1 MRRRLTFAI
10 VGVVAGALVVAGL
23 GSLLL
28 VRRADAGQTRTQ
40 LVAQAQAIAAQADEA
55 VRPATLSLL
64 KTTARLYSAGL
75 VGIRPDGALL
85 NPAALPAGVT
95 AADLVPRELLQQ
107 QTVSAVRGSLAY
119 AAAPIQLSAADLAR
133 AQASTQRAAKSLARE
148 AALGVVFVVV
158 VTRQVPGP
166 AGGGAYFAVAAAV
179 ALLVAALVADRLGR
193 RITRPLAGMEEA
205 ARRIADG
212 DLDSRID
219 VGDDDYPE
227 LASLGHSF
235 NTMTEGLAR
244 AQGLE
249 RQFLMSVSHDL
260 RTPLTSIRGWAEAIA
275 DGAAEDTRAAAII
288 GAEAARLQ
296 RLVQDLLDL
305 AKLDARSFSLH
316 PVTVDLVPL
325 VAAMA
330 ESFRPSTDDAGLHLT
345 LDLPEGPVP
354 ALADPDRLSQV
365 VANLIENA
373 YKYARRDL
381 RVWVASAPGSA
392 VVAVEDDGP
401 GIPAADLDH
410 VFERLYQVE
419 HSPARPAGSGLG
431 LTIVKELTT
440 AMNGQV
446 RVESP
451 TGRDGG
457 TRVVVTLPAGAPEPG
472 WP

>member
-28 VRRADAGQTRTQ
+28 VGRADANQTRTQ
-40 LVAQAQAIAAQADEA
+40 LVTQAEAIAAQADEA

-64 KTTARLYSAGL
+64 KTAARLYSAGL
-75 VGIRPDGALL
+75 VGIRPDGAVL
-85 NPAALPAGVT
+85 NAAALPAGVT
-95 AADLVPRELLQQ
+95 AGELDAPALLDQ
-107 QTVSAVRGSLAY
+107 QTVSAVHGSIAY
-119 AAAPIQLSAADLAR
+119 AAAPIQLSPTDLAR
-133 AQASTQRAAKSLARE
+133 AQASTQRGIKNLARE
-148 AALGVVFVVV
+148 SALGVVFVVV

-179 ALLVAALVADRLGR
+179 ALMVAALVADRLGR
-193 RITRPLAGMEEA
+193 RITRPLAGMEAA
-205 ARRIADG
+205 ARRIAEG

-219 VGDDDYPE
+219 VGEDDYPE
-227 LASLGHSF
+227 LASLGHSI

-244 AQGLE
+244 AKGLE

-288 GAEAARLQ
+288 GSEAARLQ

-325 VAAMA
+325 VAAAA
-330 ESFRPSTDDAGLHLT
+330 ESFRPSTDEAGLHLT

-354 ALADPDRLSQV
+354 VLADPDRLSQV

-381 RVWVASAPGSA
+381 RVRVASSPGAA

-419 HSPARPAGSGLG
+419 HSPARQAGSGLG

-451 TGRDGG
+451 TGRGGG
-457 TRVVVTLPAGAPEPG
+457 TRVVVNLPV
-472 WP
+472 

>member
-1 MRRRLTFAI
+1 MRRRLTFTI
-10 VGVVAGALVVAGL
+10 VGVVAGALIFAGL

-28 VRRADAGQTRTQ
+28 VRRASAGQTRTQ
-40 LVAQAQAIAAQADEA
+40 LVTQAEAIAAQADEA

-64 KTTARLYSAGL
+64 KTAARLYSAGL
-75 VGIRPDGALL
+75 VGIRPDGVVLDS
-85 NPAALPAGVT
+85 AALPAGVT
-95 AADLVPRELLQQ
+95 AADLEAPALLQQ

-119 AAAPIQLSAADLAR
+119 AAAPIQLSPADLAR
-133 AQASTQRAAKSLARE
+133 AQSSTQRGAKSLARE
-148 AALGVVFVVV
+148 SALGVVFVVV

-179 ALLVAALVADRLGR
+179 ALIVAALVADRLGR

-219 VGDDDYPE
+219 IGHDDYPE
-227 LASLGHSF
+227 LASLGHSI

-244 AQGLE
+244 AKGLE

-288 GAEAARLQ
+288 GSEAARLQ

-316 PVTVDLVPL
+316 PVAVDLVPL
-325 VAAMA
+325 VAATA
-330 ESFRPSTDDAGLHLT
+330 ESFRPSTDEAGLHLA

-381 RVWVASAPGSA
+381 RVWVASSPEAA

-419 HSPARPAGSGLG
+419 HSPARQAGSGLG

-457 TRVVVTLPAGAPEPG
+457 TRVVVTLPDGPPAPD
-472 WP
+472 WA